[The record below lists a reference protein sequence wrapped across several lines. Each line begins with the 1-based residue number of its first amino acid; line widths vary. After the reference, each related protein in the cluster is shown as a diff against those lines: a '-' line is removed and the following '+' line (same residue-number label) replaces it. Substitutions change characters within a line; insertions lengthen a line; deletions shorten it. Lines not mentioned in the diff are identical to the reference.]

1 MKQRVEE
8 GELRVPAIQNGSVI
22 DHIPVE
28 EMQKVIALLGLFDAP
43 NPITIGLNFKSRKLG
58 RKGLIKVEDKFFTPE
73 DVNTLALICPDVVIN
88 VIRDYRVTEKITV
101 HPPRRIDGLV
111 KCTNPKCITNNEPM
125 ESSFTLLDEKP
136 VVLQCN
142 YCTRKVHGDEIVF
155 RD

>member
-1 MKQRVEE
+1 MDFSRNKHHKY
-8 GELRVPAIQNGSVI
+8 LRYPIIYRESEKHAVLVLVHPSPI
-22 DHIPVE
+22 
-28 EMQKVIALLGLFDAP
+28 LGLFEAP
-43 NPITIGLNFKSRKLG
+43 NPITIGLNFRSEKLG

-73 DVNTLALICPDVVIN
+73 DVNTLALVCPDVVIN

-101 HPPRRIDGLV
+101 HPPRQVVGLV

-125 ESSFTLLDEKP
+125 ESSFTLLEEKP

-155 RD
+155 RH